1 MSAVADGTPVQTI
14 SSRRAR
20 LLAVAPW
27 CWLALCPAVLAL
39 INRVHASLASTWL
52 LVSMAVFFVMLL
64 GRIVAA
70 VLTQR
75 ARRPALV
82 LMLAAMLCYAA
93 GSAAL
98 NGSGQP
104 DLTRFP
110 APGEWFF
117 LAFYVC
123 VAGYLIVDAPRRTT
137 ALAASWLETVIICG
151 GAACL
156 TASALMT
163 LAANRLAVDGL
174 PLLLAVMYPLLDV
187 VLALLV
193 LAQVILGLRNGLR
206 ASSGLLVGFVAFAVA
221 DSDFLLHLSSG
232 TYQFGDLSIV
242 VWGVALALVTGHA
255 CRSRRPESGSGVVR
269 GLNPLVVAAGMSAAF
284 VLAFEPTT
292 SVRTYLL
299 VPALATLA
307 AAGLR
312 LTVAVRAANLA
323 ADAIM
328 LARSDDLTTLPNR
341 RAVLAALERSLTDG
355 TPLGLMILDL
365 DGFKDINDALGHPA
379 GDTVLQEIGGR
390 MRAALDKRMM
400 VARLGGDEFAVVAGI
415 DDEIELMELAQ
426 AVLTAVRGSLCIDG
440 ITLNT
445 DASIGITVRTDT
457 DRVASELL
465 RRADVAMYEAKENRA
480 GALIYDPS
488 SDEFSRERLRLAGD
502 LRQAIGD
509 RQLMLWYQPQIDA
522 TTRRVCGLEAL
533 VRWQHPEHGV
543 LAPAMFLPAARRAGL
558 MQALSE
564 EVGRILIADLLKWR
578 SQGATPRVA
587 VNCGPPELMSGI
599 FLPPLHE
606 KLAQMGIS
614 ADRIVVEVTED
625 SFLADPQRARELLND
640 LRGRGFQI
648 SIDDYGTGFSSLS
661 YLHDLP
667 VQELKIDR
675 SFVGGICAD
684 PRSRMIVASTFQM
697 AAALGLRT
705 VAEGVE
711 NAATAADLIAMGVDV
726 LQGYHIS
733 RPLPPDQVLGFVQ
746 QAHLGALP
754 TMTVDNGQ
762 WAG

>member
-1 MSAVADGTPVQTI
+1 VGVHSVGIGLT
-14 SSRRAR
+14 RR
-20 LLAVAPW
+20 LAVAPW
-27 CWLALCPAVLAL
+27 SWLALCPAVLAV
-39 INRVHASLASTWL
+39 INAVRPSLAGTWL
-52 LVSMAVFFVMLL
+52 LVSMAVFFLMLL
-64 GRIVAA
+64 ARIVAA
-70 VLTQR
+70 LLSQP
-75 ARRPALV
+75 ARRPAL
-82 LMLAAMLCYAA
+82 LLILAAMICYAA

-98 NGSGQP
+98 NGSGTP
-104 DLTRFP
+104 DLTTFP

-123 VAGYLIVDAPRRTT
+123 TAGYLLVDAPRRTT
-137 ALAASWLETVIICG
+137 ALGASWLETVIICG

-156 TASALMT
+156 TASVLMT
-163 LAANRLAVDGL
+163 VAANRLAVDGL
-174 PLLLAVMYPLLDV
+174 PLLLALLYPLIDV

-193 LAQVILGLRNGLR
+193 VAQVVLGLRDGLR
-206 ASSGLLVGFVAFAVA
+206 GASGLLAGFVAFAAA

-232 TYQFGDLSIV
+232 TYQFGDVSIV
-242 VWGVALALVTGHA
+242 VWGAALALITGHA
-255 CRSRRPESGSGVVR
+255 CRARRTADAAGVVR
-269 GLNPLVVAAGMSAAF
+269 GLNPLVVAAGMAAAF

-292 SVRTYLL
+292 AVRTYLI
-299 VPALATLA
+299 VPALATLV
-307 AAGLR
+307 AAGVR

-323 ADAIM
+323 AEAIT
-328 LARSDDLTTLPNR
+328 LARSDDLTSLPNR
-341 RAVLAALERSLTDG
+341 RAVLAALDRSLSDS

-379 GDTVLQEIGGR
+379 GDTVLREIGGR
-390 MRAALDKRMM
+390 MRAALDKQLL
-400 VARLGGDEFAVVAGI
+400 VARLGGDEFAVVAEI

-426 AVLTAVRGSLCIDG
+426 TVLAAVREPLSVDG
-440 ITLNT
+440 ITLST
-445 DASIGITVRTDT
+445 GASIGITVRTDT
-457 DRVASELL
+457 DTISSDLL
-465 RRADVAMYEAKENRA
+465 RRADVAMYEAKESRA
-480 GALIYDPS
+480 GALIYDPA
-488 SDEFSRERLRLAGD
+488 SDEFSRERLRIAAD
-502 LRQAIGD
+502 LRQAIHDG
-509 RQLMLWYQPQIDA
+509 QLVVWYQPQLDA

-564 EVGRILIADLLKWR
+564 EVGRIVVADLVRWR
-578 SQGATPRVA
+578 SQGTVPRVA
-587 VNCGPPELMSGI
+587 LNCGPPELMSGI
-599 FLPPLHE
+599 FIPPLHAR
-606 KLAQMGIS
+606 LAAVGIS
-614 ADRIVVEVTED
+614 ADHLVIEVTED

-675 SFVGGICAD
+675 SFVAGICAD

-726 LQGYHIS
+726 LQGYYIS
-733 RPLPPDQVLGFVQ
+733 KPLPPDQVLAFVR
-746 QAHLGALP
+746 QAHLGALSAI
-754 TMTVDNGQ
+754 TVENGQ